1 MEFLCKLSSSKKEF
15 FAISLLTLL
24 ALLGKIFG
32 ITLIF
37 DMKLTLSSVFL
48 FIILRMFGLKWAVIS
63 AVLVTGVEFSLAEQI
78 TEPVLAFV
86 EILTVGIAFK
96 IKENNTILLDTL
108 YWLLA
113 GAIVI
118 GYSIYS
124 SHGELKIEVIS
135 PFFIYLIVGIFNAML
150 ADVFYT
156 YVPHERYFT
165 MLAGNYRRPPT
176 LIAFMV
182 HLSIAAILGPFMI
195 YLAISSWGVER
206 SIENDGKEKSQ
217 AVAQNIIDQTK
228 NWTKDNIRD
237 LKLKSVLQLGY
248 LSEIAQADTKN
259 TNFRISVLGTEY
271 KTANSSE
278 VQQYINNRYINGQK
292 LDQVVYDKNNEFY
305 LWMPDKTHLS
315 FGESRWSYASY
326 VHETDLFGAVIIKVS
341 LPMEFFRSEIFNNY
355 LMQAKILL
363 LFTFLVG
370 VFIIVIHRVIL
381 RFLSKLLQV
390 STGLP
395 EKLRAYEGV
404 LWPGSNVF
412 ELNELTVN
420 FIAMSN
426 DLRNLISEYKSM
438 YDKLENKTNLL
449 LKSEQKLHE
458 LAYYDVLTGL
468 PNRFNFTDYLK
479 KLLDSLGEQNNTV
492 SYSAAVLL
500 IDLDRFKQVN
510 DSLGHLAGDL
520 LLKSVSDRFIS
531 VLGKYPRNKRF
542 MARLGGDEFVV
553 ILNDMNDLEIK
564 QIAESLINEIKN
576 PVDLEGQ
583 EVYIGASVGISVF
596 PDDGNNMVD
605 IVKNADLAMYASK
618 DSGGNTYKFYSNI
631 GKFSISN
638 KMKLEHGMHKALEN
652 NEFMLYYQP
661 KVCAKTG
668 EITGA
673 EALIRWK
680 HPEEGMI
687 MPDQFISLAE
697 ESGLI
702 VPIGEWV
709 LRKACWQLRE
719 WKIKG
724 YPISHVSVNCSIL
737 QFQQVEMPEL
747 INRVLQ
753 ETRIDPECLE
763 LEITES
769 MIMKDSERVIG
780 QLLKIRDVGV
790 NVSIDDFG
798 KGYSSLSALK
808 DLPVTRL
815 KIDRSF
821 INNIPDDR
829 QNVAVVEAIIKL
841 AHNIGLGVVAEGVE
855 TLDNVNVLKTMECD
869 EFQGYYFERPL
880 PHDDFVQ
887 FLMQTHKWVEL
898 V

>member
-1 MEFLCKLSSSKKEF
+1 MGFLYKLSSSKKEF
-15 FAISLLTLL
+15 YAISLLTLF

-32 ITLIF
+32 INLIF
-37 DMKLTLSSVFL
+37 DIKLTLSSVFL
-48 FIILRMFGLKWAVIS
+48 FIILRMFGLKWVVIS
-63 AVLVTGVEFSLAEQI
+63 AVLVNGVEFSLTGQI
-78 TEPVLAFV
+78 TEPVLAFM

-96 IKENNTILLDTL
+96 IKKNNIILLDTL

-113 GAIVI
+113 SAIVI

-124 SHGELKIEVIS
+124 SHGYFKIEIIS
-135 PFFIYLIVGIFNAML
+135 PLFIYLIVGIFNTML

-156 YVPHERYFT
+156 YVPHEKYY
-165 MLAGNYRRPPT
+165 MLDGIYRRPPT

-195 YLAISSWGVER
+195 YLAVSSWGIER

-217 AVAQNIIDQTK
+217 AVAQYIIDQTK
-228 NWTKDNIRD
+228 NWSKENIRD

-248 LSEIAQADTKN
+248 LSEIAQADTRN
-259 TNFRISVLGTEY
+259 TNFRISVLGTES
-271 KTANSSE
+271 KTANSSK

-292 LDQVVYDKNNEFY
+292 LDNVVYDKNNEFY
-305 LWMPDKTHLS
+305 LWMPEKTNLS
-315 FGESRWSYASY
+315 FGESRWSNASY

-341 LPMEFFRSEIFNNY
+341 LPIEFFRSEIFNNY
-355 LMQAKILL
+355 MMQARILL
-363 LFTFLVG
+363 IFTFLVG

-395 EKLRAYEGV
+395 EKLRAHEGV

-449 LKSEQKLHE
+449 LESEQKLHE

-479 KLLDSLGEQNNTV
+479 NLLDSLGEQHNTA

-520 LLKSVSDRFIS
+520 LLKSVSDRLIG
-531 VLGKYPRNKRF
+531 VLGRYPRNKRF
-542 MARLGGDEFVV
+542 IARIGGDEFVV

-564 QIAESLINEIKN
+564 QIAQSLINEIKN

-583 EVYIGASVGISVF
+583 EVYIGASLGISVF

-618 DSGGNTYKFYSNI
+618 EAGGNTFKFYSNI
-631 GKFSISN
+631 SKFSIPN
-638 KMKLEHGMHKALEN
+638 KMKLEHGMHKALDN

-668 EITGA
+668 EVTGA

-687 MPDQFISLAE
+687 MPDRFISLAE

-709 LRKACWQLRE
+709 LRKACSQLKE
-719 WKIKG
+719 WKSSG
-724 YPISHVSVNCSIL
+724 YPISRVSVNCSIL
-737 QFQQVEMPEL
+737 QFQQVDMPDL

-753 ETRIDPECLE
+753 ETGISPECLE

-769 MIMKDSERVIG
+769 MIMKDSERVIS
-780 QLLKIRDVGV
+780 QLLKIRGAGV

-808 DLPVTRL
+808 DLPVTCL

-821 INNIPDDR
+821 INDIPDDR
-829 QNVAVVEAIIKL
+829 HNVAVVEAIIKL

-855 TLDNVNVLKTMECD
+855 TLDNVYALKTMECD

-880 PHDDFVQ
+880 PHDNFVQ